1 MHAPNPS
8 LIDEAVRLAR
18 HLQERATALQTPQER
33 RQQAELDRMLQT
45 PADKVTLVKLTD
57 QAFRSRTAAR
67 TAEHLTH
74 ILDVQGVPRFF
85 SPLDRALLRGFQTFG
100 GWLPGVAVPL
110 VKEHM
115 QHETANVVLP
125 AEPELLAGHL
135 AARTREGV
143 RMNVNFLGESLLGE
157 DEATHRLKKYLE
169 ALQLPDVEVLSVKI
183 STLYSQISPLA
194 REHTLRVLCDRL
206 ELLYREAA
214 HLRYRRSNGSEVP
227 KFVYLDMEEYRDLE
241 LTASAFMQ
249 TLDRPGLAEVH
260 AGIALQAYIP
270 DSALVQR
277 KLIEWARRRAAAGGA
292 PITVRIVKGANLEM
306 ERVEAA
312 HRDWPQA
319 PYEQKV
325 ETDANYKRMLW
336 DAMDTP
342 NAGAVYVGVAS
353 HNLFDLAY
361 GLVLARHFNALERVQ
376 FEMLEGMANHQR
388 RALLERNSNMLLY
401 APACRKE
408 DFLNAIGYLIRRLDE
423 NTGPENFLRH
433 AFKLRVDSEE
443 WKQLEAGFRASFDL
457 PLSNLPKRVQ
467 NRSTESLSL
476 PQAEMTLEAF
486 RNEPD
491 TDWALPQNSDW
502 ASHIVA
508 RSEPSRREI
517 PLVIGGVELTGSARA
532 ECRDPSRPGVVVA
545 RYRQATIEEIDQAI
559 ASAKEDPD
567 GWRTLS
573 VNQRSE
579 ILGQAAAEM
588 RWARADLMWAALAN
602 GGKTLAE
609 SDPEVSEAVD
619 FIEFYRTAAR
629 RFFELPDIHPRG
641 RGVIVV
647 VPPWNFPIA
656 IPCGGIAAALA
667 AGNTVILKPA
677 SHTVLVAWE
686 LCQAFW
692 RAGISKRTL
701 QFVPCPGSTGGQHLV
716 THSDVDSV
724 VLTGGTETA
733 LRMLAV
739 RPELRLL
746 AETGGKNATIVTA
759 LADRELAVKHIIHS
773 AFSHSGQKC
782 SATSLLLLEGELY
795 DDEGFKR
802 MLCDAAK
809 SLAVGSA
816 WDLASRVG
824 PLIQPPS
831 GDLETS
837 LKTLEPGESWAL
849 LPRPVSDNPNL
860 WSPGIKY
867 GVRAGSYT
875 HNTEFFGPVLGV
887 MRFERLAD
895 AIETVN
901 QTGYGLTSGLQS
913 LDEREQGEWKAGI
926 QAGNLY
932 INRGTTGAIVL
943 RQPFGGMGKSAVGT
957 GLKAGGP
964 NYVAQFLHFEER
976 RDGDAPEHPLSHRD
990 LESMRIALRLVIQ
1003 RTNPQ
1008 PHIDKL
1014 RSAASDVLRALA
1026 SYDHAWSTEFGRDHD
1041 HFHLLGQDNIRR
1053 YLPFR
1058 EIRVRVA
1065 PGDSF
1070 FDTFA
1075 RVAAARTTGAR
1086 VIASHV
1092 PGGGSAITRLLDDLT
1107 DAWAGGIE
1115 FVEESDAQ
1123 LAESIRYAPAHSLER
1138 IRYATRKSVPAE
1150 IRQAAAAAGQY
1161 IADEPVLAVGRIELL
1176 WYLREQSIS
1185 HDYHRY
1191 GNLGARGEENRLPE
1205 H

>member
-1 MHAPNPS
+1 MHTPNLS

-67 TAEHLTH
+67 TVEHLTH

-125 AEPELLAGHL
+125 AESELLAAHL
-135 AARTREGV
+135 AARAREGV
-143 RMNVNFLGESLLGE
+143 RMNVNFLGEALLGE
-157 DEATHRLKKYLE
+157 DEATHRLQKYLHG
-169 ALQLPDVEVLSVKI
+169 LQLADVEVLSVKI

-214 HLRYRRSNGSEVP
+214 HVRYRRLDGSDVP

-241 LTASAFMQ
+241 LTAAAFIR
-249 TLDRPGLAEVH
+249 TLERPGLTQVR

-270 DSALVQR
+270 DSAQVQR
-277 KLIEWARRRAAAGGA
+277 RIIDWARRRRDGGGA
-292 PITVRIVKGANLEM
+292 PVTIRIVKGANMEM

-312 HRDWPQA
+312 QRDWPQA
-319 PYEQKV
+319 PYERKV

-336 DAMDTP
+336 EAMEPEND
-342 NAGAVYVGVAS
+342 GAIMVGVAS

-361 GLVLARHFNALERVQ
+361 GLVLARHFNAVERVQ

-388 RALLERNSNMLLY
+388 RALLERNADMLLY

-443 WKQLEAGFRASFDL
+443 WQQLEAGFRASFAVPISDA
-457 PLSNLPKRVQ
+457 PRRTQ
-467 NRSTESLSL
+467 NRGAKSDDLTKV
-476 PQAEMTLEAF
+476 EMILEEF

-491 TDWALPQNSDW
+491 TDWALVQNSEW
-502 ASHIVA
+502 ADCLVG
-508 RSEPSRREI
+508 RSESTILEI
-517 PLVIGGVELTGSARA
+517 PLVIDGMEIRERCTS
-532 ECRDPSRPGVVVA
+532 ECRDPSRPGRIVA
-545 RYRQATIEEIDQAI
+545 RYQQAALDQIERAV
-559 ASAKEDPD
+559 ASAKADAD
-567 GWRTLS
+567 QWRNLS
-573 VNQRSE
+573 VDQRNVV
-579 ILGQAAAEM
+579 LGRVAGEL
-588 RWARADLMWAALAN
+588 RCARGDLMWAALAN

-619 FIEFYRTAAR
+619 FVEFYRAAAR
-629 RFFELPDIHPRG
+629 VFFELAGVKARG

-656 IPCGGIAAALA
+656 IPCGGVAAALS

-701 QFVPCPGSTGGQHLV
+701 QFVPCPGGTAGQHLV
-716 THSDVDSV
+716 THPEVDSV

-733 LRMLAV
+733 LRMLNA

-759 LADRELAVKHIIHS
+759 LADRELAVKHVIHS

-782 SATSLLLLEGELY
+782 SATSLLLLEGEVY

-809 SLAVGSA
+809 SVAVGSA
-816 WDLASRVG
+816 WELPSRMG
-824 PLIQPPS
+824 PLIRPPAD
-831 GDLETS
+831 DLETS

-849 LPRPVSDNPNL
+849 LPRPVGDNPNL

-867 GVRAGSYT
+867 GVRPGSYT
-875 HNTEFFGPVLGV
+875 HLTEFFGPVLGV
-887 MRFERLAD
+887 MRFERLAE
-895 AIETVN
+895 AIEIVN

-913 LDEREQGEWKAGI
+913 LDEREQAEWKAGM

-932 INRGTTGAIVL
+932 INRGTTGAVVL
-943 RQPFGGMGKSAVGT
+943 RQPFGGMGKSSVGT

-964 NYVAQFLHFEER
+964 NYVAQFIHFEESAIESAMGTPP
-976 RDGDAPEHPLSHRD
+976 DGPLSHRE
-990 LESMRIALRLVIQ
+990 LELMRIALRLL
-1003 RTNPQ
+1003 PEHSE
-1008 PHIDKL
+1008 PHINKL
-1014 RSAASDVLRALA
+1014 RSDVVKVLRALA
-1026 SYDHAWSTEFGRDHD
+1026 SYDQAWSNEFSREHD

-1053 YLPFR
+1053 YLPFH

-1065 PGDSF
+1065 PHDTL
-1070 FDTFA
+1070 FDIFA
-1075 RVAAARTTGAR
+1075 RVAAARVTGAR
-1086 VIASHV
+1086 VIVSQP
-1092 PGGGSAITRLLDDLT
+1092 PGADSAITRLLDDLT
-1107 DAWAGGIE
+1107 DPWAGGIE
-1115 FVEESDAQ
+1115 FVEETDRQMADN
-1123 LAESIRYAPAHSLER
+1123 LRAPAPHSLER
-1138 IRYATRKSVPAE
+1138 IRYASCSVPRE
-1150 IRQAAAAAGQY
+1150 VRQAAAAVGRY
-1161 IADEPVLAVGRIELL
+1161 IADEPVLGIGRIELL

-1191 GNLGARGEENRLPE
+1191 GNLGSRTREQGAAQ
-1205 H
+1205 